1 MFKKMDDAESL
12 SFTPDKGPMGEGDFA
27 DSNGESQN
35 WFGQKSYI
43 GHKSV
48 TERVSDQSSNSMQI
62 NPVNKLKAKIKQ
74 QTMLKKVPQIKGL
87 RDQELEKALEFN
99 I

>member
-48 TERVSDQSSNSMQI
+48 TERVSD
-62 NPVNKLKAKIKQ
+62 
-74 QTMLKKVPQIKGL
+74 
-87 RDQELEKALEFN
+87 
-99 I
+99 